1 MITSETPYKE
11 AEIIRITWPGL
22 YMRPKMQY
30 NRPTPQEIHG
40 KKHRLD

>member
-1 MITSETPYKE
+1 MINSQTPYKE

-22 YMRPKMQY
+22 YMRPKIQY
-30 NRPTPQEIHG
+30 NRPTSQEIYG